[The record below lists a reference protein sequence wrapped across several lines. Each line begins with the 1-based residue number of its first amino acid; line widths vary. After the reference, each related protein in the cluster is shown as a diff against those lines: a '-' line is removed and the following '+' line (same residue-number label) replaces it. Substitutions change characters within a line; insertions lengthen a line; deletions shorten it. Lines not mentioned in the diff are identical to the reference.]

1 MLTWLGIIFGTLRS
15 ALCTQRDLAIENLIL
30 RQQVAV
36 LKSRCPRPG
45 LTVTDR
51 LILVVLARFWADW
64 REALHV
70 VQPETVVRWHR
81 QGFRYYWR
89 WKRRGRGRPKI
100 DSEIRELIR
109 RMCLSNP
116 LWGVFSSCL
125 TTPPALVIARTAHD
139 SSRLLTS

>member
-30 RQQVAV
+30 RQQVVV

-45 LTVTDR
+45 LTDTDR
-51 LILVVLARFWADW
+51 GFWVGLARFWADW

-70 VQPETVVRWHR
+70 VQPETVVRWNR

-89 WKRRGRGRPKI
+89 WKSRGRGRPKI

-116 LWGVFSSCL
+116 LWGRLGFTGSC
-125 TTPPALVIARTAHD
+125 
-139 SSRLLTS
+139 